1 MNSKQWK
8 AVERN
13 IAKFF
18 NTKRTPLSGSNSQHD
33 TSSDSLHEDFYIE
46 IKYRKETATGNL
58 FQDTKTKAKKENKLP
73 IVATKDK
80 NKHGFLITIHS
91 DNLEE
96 FIKLWKNY
104 NE

>member
-8 AVERN
+8 SIERT
-13 IAKFF
+13 IANFF
-18 NTKRTPLSGSNSQHD
+18 NTKRTPLSGSNSNHD

-46 IKYRKETATGNL
+46 VKYRKETATGNL
-58 FQDTKTKAKKENKLP
+58 FHETKQKAKKEKKLP

-96 FIKLWKNY
+96 FIKLWKKE